1 MLREIAAVTCRH
13 TSAPLT
19 AMPGR
24 GLHLTRCAP
33 ALWNAALPTV
43 RDFVTDFETAKSR
56 RGVQACPQA
65 AQLPRRD
72 RGRDLLPE
80 ASLRFG
86 PLHLARARSLQD
98 LHLVR
103 GGRAQP
109 GTARPSQ
116 IGIAPAQTGSFGD
129 SRRKQTS
136 LSTLARQ
143 TIPSV
148 AAAISTRKA
157 ESTRQ

>member
-1 MLREIAAVTCRH
+1 
-13 TSAPLT
+13 LT
-19 AMPGR
+19 AAKARGVTDVAFHKKR
-24 GLHLTRCAP
+24 GLASKTWSR
-33 ALWNAALPTV
+33 AAGSI
-43 RDFVTDFETAKSR
+43 E
-56 RGVQACPQA
+56 A

-80 ASLRFG
+80 ASLWFG
-86 PLHLARARSLQD
+86 SLHLARARSLQD

-109 GTARPSQ
+109 GSARSSHT
-116 IGIAPAQTGSFGD
+116 GIAPAQTGSFGD
-129 SRRKQTS
+129 GRRKQTS

-143 TIPSV
+143 TILSA

-157 ESTRQ
+157 ASTRQ